1 MFVLLTLV
9 VQSLSLVNANPPR
22 NAGPGP
28 LQKPK
33 TRSKKEKLP
42 HVERE
47 FRAVWMATVDN
58 IDFPNQKNPSPA
70 QKMQELPVAVDLAK
84 GERLNAVVFEALP
97 VSDTYHKPHRLI
109 RFARLLFDFIR
120 SRHRILGPGYK
131 RMKQVLSVVGILAVM
146 LAVLSCG
153 LINRFT
159 NGGVENLQRAEN
171 LWPDVPRMDGL
182 NDSPT
187 EDLPI
192 TIKLVLHTFVNM
204 VLNSD
209 KDQKKHV
216 STDWIF
222 YKYNGS
228 DTDIKNFYT
237 PEKMKSG
244 GNWSLPQDLKSACVD
259 GKEKGLPGEVCLY
272 QKTEGGKQQGL
283 IIIALPTQ
291 EKDVPVFVYFLRAE
305 TEADQAG

>member
-1 MFVLLTLV
+1 MKNIASAAGFAVLM
-9 VQSLSLVNANPPR
+9 LS
-22 NAGPGP
+22 
-28 LQKPK
+28 
-33 TRSKKEKLP
+33 
-42 HVERE
+42 
-47 FRAVWMATVDN
+47 
-58 IDFPNQKNPSPA
+58 
-70 QKMQELPVAVDLAK
+70 
-84 GERLNAVVFEALP
+84 
-97 VSDTYHKPHRLI
+97 
-109 RFARLLFDFIR
+109 
-120 SRHRILGPGYK
+120 
-131 RMKQVLSVVGILAVM
+131 
-146 LAVLSCG
+146 VLSCG
-153 LINRFT
+153 LV
-159 NGGVENLQRAEN
+159 GNLAQKGLDKELNTQRASS
-171 LWPDVPRMDGL
+171 LWSDVPRMDGL

-228 DTDIKNFYT
+228 ETDIKNFYT
-237 PEKMKSG
+237 PEKMKSS
-244 GNWSLPQDLKSACVD
+244 GNWSLPQDMKSACMD

-272 QKTEGGKQQGL
+272 QKTENGKQQGL

-305 TEADQAG
+305 TDADAPQKNAAQ